1 MLPFFGPKTQKDF
14 AEKLYGKPR
23 KYRLRRNGAA
33 VFVSGR
39 LLAHYRRDVLPD
51 GLMPPA
57 AGRVELLG
65 VLLSA
70 AGRFV
75 VYYAVSYPES
85 EDIAGR
91 HEYVHACPSL
101 DAVRDF
107 LGAMHYPDKG
117 EFADAILV
125 RAAKTLAANAQTAP
139 LATEI
144 LRQMPAATPEPENV
158 ETGDD
163 TAGVAPAATSP
174 APAAGKG
181 APQEPS
187 ETAPKADGTPP

>member
-144 LRQMPAATPEPENV
+144 LRQMPDATPEPENV

>member
-39 LLAHYRRDVLPD
+39 LLAHYRRDALPD

-144 LRQMPAATPEPENV
+144 LRQMPDAAPAPEAV

-163 TAGVAPAATSP
+163 TAGVASAATPP
-174 APAAGKG
+174 APAAGEG
-181 APQEPS
+181 ASQEPS
-187 ETAPKADGTPP
+187 ETAPPADRTPS

>member
-1 MLPFFGPKTQKDF
+1 MLPFFGHKTQKDF

-39 LLAHYRRDVLPD
+39 LLAHYRRDALPD
-51 GLMPPA
+51 GLKPPA
-57 AGRVELLG
+57 AGRVELIG

-144 LRQMPAATPEPENV
+144 SRQMPAATPEPEA
-158 ETGDD
+158 GDD
-163 TAGVAPAATSP
+163 TAGVAPAATP
-174 APAAGKG
+174 PTPTAGEG

-187 ETAPKADGTPP
+187 EALPKADGTPS

>member
-39 LLAHYRRDVLPD
+39 LLAHYRRDALPD

-57 AGRVELLG
+57 PGRVELIG

-144 LRQMPAATPEPENV
+144 LRQMPPATPEPEAV
-158 ETGDD
+158 EAGEEVSATATPPAP
-163 TAGVAPAATSP
+163 TAGE
-174 APAAGKG
+174 G
-181 APQEPS
+181 APQEPA
-187 ETAPKADGTPP
+187 EPLPKTDLPPS

>member
-1 MLPFFGPKTQKDF
+1 MLPFFGHKTQKDF

-39 LLAHYRRDVLPD
+39 LLAHYRRDALPD

-139 LATEI
+139 LATET
-144 LRQMPAATPEPENV
+144 LRQMPAATPEPEA
-158 ETGDD
+158 GDD
-163 TAGVAPAATSP
+163 TGGVAPAATPP
-174 APAAGKG
+174 APTAGEG
-181 APQEPS
+181 APQEPA
-187 ETAPKADGTPP
+187 EPLPKADLPPS